1 MFLLIP
7 VQVIDST
14 PEIRHFLETGERLD
28 STKRMQKMLKE
39 TQAKTERLL
48 QAAADAV
55 IIFSSSSLAVET
67 FNLAAEAMFG

>member
-7 VQVIDST
+7 VEIIDST
-14 PEIRHFLETGERLD
+14 PEIRHFLETGERTD
-28 STKRMQKMLKE
+28 ATKRMQKMLKD

-55 IIFSSSSLAVET
+55 IIFNAKTLSVET